1 MFPLYLNP
9 LQVKQ
14 RPTQA
19 LKDTTKSA
27 SKDYETIA
35 LVTGYW
41 RPGENYMQQIIKAL
55 KGKVQ
60 DGDIVTVSE
69 KAISTATGN
78 IADEKPIELSTLARF
93 LAGFWMPTAWAHILG
108 TFCHLRKRTVNR
120 FKTYPVEEGSKHKQL
135 VLNEAGF
142 LQALM
147 HGSEGGIDGS
157 NLPYAYVSLTLKN
170 AQEIAEQTREKIHTE
185 LGKNVVV
192 MIVDTDKTY
201 TYHNFHFTPRPN
213 PIRGIQS
220 RGGVCAYLLGRFLK
234 LKTRS
239 TPIAL
244 SGSSISTETA
254 LQIAETANKA
264 RGYGAGR
271 NVWDMA
277 EAFGV
282 ALTEVTWEMLEEVEH
297 KPIVIVRPRRKN
309 T

>member
-1 MFPLYLNP
+1 L
-9 LQVKQ
+9 KS
-14 RPTQA
+14 TIESA
-19 LKDTTKSA
+19 LRDCETT
-27 SKDYETIA
+27 A
-35 LVTGYW
+35 LATGYW
-41 RPGENYMQQIIKAL
+41 RPGEDYELQIVKAL
-55 KGKVQ
+55 EGKVKN
-60 DGDIVTVSE
+60 GDVVTISE
-69 KAISTATGN
+69 KAISTAKGN
-78 IADEKPIELSTLARF
+78 IVDEKPIRPCMLARL
-93 LAGFWMPTAWAHILG
+93 LAGFWMSVAWGYVLG

-120 FKTYPVEEGSKHKQL
+120 FKSYPVEEGSKHKQL
-135 VLNEAGF
+135 ALDEAGF

-157 NLPYAYVSLTLKN
+157 NLPYSYVSLTLKN
-170 AQEIAEQTREKIHTE
+170 AQEIAEQMRARIRTE

-201 TYHNFHFTPRPN
+201 TYRNFHFTPRPN
-213 PIRGIQS
+213 PIHGIQS

-244 SGSSISTETA
+244 SGSNIRAETA

-282 ALTEVTWEMLEEVEH
+282 ALTEVTWEMLEKVEH
-297 KPIVIVRPRRKN
+297 KPIVIVRLG
-309 T
+309 

>member
-1 MFPLYLNP
+1 
-9 LQVKQ
+9 
-14 RPTQA
+14 
-19 LKDTTKSA
+19 LKHTIESA
-27 SKDYETIA
+27 SRDCETIA
-35 LVTGYW
+35 LATGYW
-41 RPGENYMQQIIKAL
+41 RPGEDYLLQIIKAL
-55 KGKVQ
+55 EGKVQ
-60 DGDIVTVSE
+60 NGDVVTISE
-69 KAISTATGN
+69 KAISTAKGN
-78 IADEKPIELSTLARF
+78 IVDEKLITPCMLARL
-93 LAGFWMPTAWAHILG
+93 LAGFWMRIVWAYVFG

-135 VLNEAGF
+135 ALDEAGF

-157 NLPYAYVSLTLKN
+157 NLPYSYVSLTLKN
-170 AQEIAEQTREKIHTE
+170 AQEIAEQIRERIRAE

-201 TYHNFHFTPRPN
+201 SYRNFHFTPRPN
-213 PIRGIQS
+213 PIHGIQS

-244 SGSSISTETA
+244 SGSSISAETA

-277 EAFGV
+277 ETFGV
-282 ALTEVTWEMLEEVEH
+282 ALTEVTWDMLEKVEH
-297 KPIVIVRPRRKN
+297 RPVVIVRLG
-309 T
+309 

>member
-1 MFPLYLNP
+1 
-9 LQVKQ
+9 
-14 RPTQA
+14 
-19 LKDTTKSA
+19 LKNTIESTSRDF
-27 SKDYETIA
+27 ETIDLA
-35 LVTGYW
+35 TGYW
-41 RPGENYMQQIIKAL
+41 RPSENYELQIVKAL
-55 KGKVQ
+55 EGKVQ
-60 DGDIVTVSE
+60 NGDVVTISE

-78 IADEKPIELSTLARF
+78 IVDEKPIKPCMLARL
-93 LAGFWMPTAWAHILG
+93 LAGFWMSIAWAHVLG
-108 TFCHLRKRTVNR
+108 TFCHLRKRTVSR
-120 FKTYPVEEGSKHKQL
+120 FKTYPVNEGSKHKQL
-135 VLNEAGF
+135 ALNEAGF

-157 NLPYAYVSLTLKN
+157 NLPYSYVSLTLKN
-170 AQEIAEQTREKIHTE
+170 AQKIAEQVQEKIHTE
-185 LGKNVVV
+185 LGRNVVV

-201 TYHNFHFTPRPN
+201 TFHNFHFTPRPS
-213 PIRGIQS
+213 PVRGIQS

-234 LKTRS
+234 LKMRS

-244 SGSSISTETA
+244 SGSSFSAETA

-277 EAFGV
+277 ETFGV
-282 ALTEVTWEMLEEVEH
+282 KLTEVTWEMLEEVEH